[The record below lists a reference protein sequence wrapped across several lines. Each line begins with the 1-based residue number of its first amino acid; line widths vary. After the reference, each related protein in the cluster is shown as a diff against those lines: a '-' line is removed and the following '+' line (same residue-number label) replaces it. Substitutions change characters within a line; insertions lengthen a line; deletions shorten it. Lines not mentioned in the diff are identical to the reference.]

1 MNARM
6 GLKEFFAM
14 EASEYLERLDAVVSA
29 SGQPDKEEFVRL
41 ARALRGSALM
51 ANEQHIGEVAAGLEN
66 LARAVREER
75 VPWDAGNKQIAT
87 SAVDDLKIL
96 VRAVGEWT
104 DEEETK
110 AREVATELNSAAGSA
125 VAEAARKEEEKE
137 GLDSGTRAFI
147 ARESATVASTLD
159 QTSKQLL
166 RETPH
171 PEQLE
176 ELVKTMQPLRGL
188 AGLPDLSP
196 VPEVLDGVERA
207 IAVAKK
213 AVDDPSDLAQLFDVA
228 ARALTNAAQEITAS
242 GAARP
247 DSPEAREFARRFGAM
262 LDVAGEVVPIQD
274 LYYDDIGPHILS
286 AGTQVAVPGRL
297 ARLELVAHGEHLK
310 QAADELERAQW
321 DTQREMRALALTST
335 FRSLMIAGGGPLE
348 NAVARFAREASAA
361 LTRGAPLVHTK
372 EFAAYLR
379 EAGAVLS
386 TSAGGEEHRLV
397 DLLSGVSSAI
407 SAIPAAPEPAPAVPT
422 DGALNR
428 PRSPSA
434 EVPLSVVEESE
445 QEIAAAREKEPEAE
459 TVDLVGSWIK
469 YERLVEGL
477 SPDEPS
483 LDELIGTAA
492 EQEPALVP
500 SSEPRAAEEP
510 VHEDVVPIAE
520 LCYGGATARMRA
532 RAIRKQIRE
541 ALARPEMH
549 GPRLE
554 DLVDELLD
562 LVDLS
567 AGQQE

>member
-1 MNARM
+1 
-6 GLKEFFAM
+6 M

-66 LARAVREER
+66 LARAIREER

-348 NAVARFAREASAA
+348 NAVARFA
-361 LTRGAPLVHTK
+361 
-372 EFAAYLR
+372 
-379 EAGAVLS
+379 
-386 TSAGGEEHRLV
+386 

-500 SSEPRAAEEP
+500 SSEPPAAEEP
-510 VHEDVVPIAE
+510 VHGDVVPIAE